1 MTDETTTEIGIWSNE
16 FNKVFEQVFE
26 RSLIG
31 MAIVSSE
38 GQFLKVNQKVCSIWE
53 YSEKELLG
61 KNWRDITHPDDIQ
74 KSEHYINS
82 YEDKHEQYHEVLE
95 KRYITGT
102 GKTIICKITTITI
115 RNQEGYI
122 SYFVTQVRD
131 ITQNKEAISSIQKSL
146 EYIQIMKE
154 RIT

>member
-1 MTDETTTEIGIWSNE
+1 MTDETTTEIGIWSSE

-31 MAIVSSE
+31 MAILNPQ
-38 GQFLKVNQKVCSIWE
+38 GQFLKVNKKVCSIWE

-61 KNWRDITHPDDIQ
+61 KNWKDITYPDDIA
-74 KSEHYINS
+74 KSEEYTNS
-82 YEDKHEQYHEVLE
+82 YENKSEEYNTVLE
-95 KRYITGT
+95 KRYITGC
-102 GKTIICKITTITI
+102 GKTITCKITTIAI
-115 RNQEGYI
+115 RNQKGYI

-131 ITQNKEAISSIQKSL
+131 ITQNKEAISSIRKSL

-154 RIT
+154 KSF